1 MENEIVVNGS
11 SEKKGFW
18 QRHPVLKTLLTIF
31 LCLLLVGIIMLTV
44 YHIMHAI
51 NSSKKNDKIDDVKKA
66 DKNIKNNKDK
76 LSEESQKKLK
86 KGELTKEDVDKE
98 ITRQGHDKNLA
109 EEEKNY
115 IDEYSQ
121 ETDATKKSEISNQYA
136 NSQEEALTSGRLN
149 STSLKETLK
158 NEQSELD
165 AAKAGVDEAAKLAEN
180 AGIATDKIG
189 DVKANSEATIDTTSY
204 SDAQKTALE
213 TLRETVRKQGLEQA
227 DVDYVTNKLADVQA
241 YENATTEV
249 AKTTALNTFKTNETT
264 RFTTDLAIST
274 EDAGKWVSREKSELQ
289 GAQDFAK
296 SFDTISD
303 ISKDNGFTYKAGTT
317 TTDEMTK
324 AIENNYSS
332 KFPKSDGA
340 FRIIGD
346 AAAAAGVLGAIGTGI
361 YAACQNSQDEDSEE
375 VEDVANEKEV
385 INDNAKNNVK
395 KCYSKT
401 TTTTVSK

>member
-11 SEKKGFW
+11 SEKKSFW
-18 QRHPVLKTLLTIF
+18 QRHPVLRTLLTIF
-31 LCLLLVGIIMLTV
+31 LCLLLVGIIMLAV

-76 LSEESQKKLK
+76 LSEENQKKLK

-165 AAKAGVDEAAKLAEN
+165 VANGAVNEAEKSAQA
-180 AGIATDKIG
+180 AGIDGGDIISIKTD
-189 DVKANSEATIDTTSY
+189 SEAIVASY
-204 SDAQKTALE
+204 ADDAQNNAIE
-213 TLRETVRKQGLEQA
+213 ALRETVRKQGLEQA
-227 DVDYVTNKLADVQA
+227 DVDYVTNKLADVKA
-241 YENATTEV
+241 YESATAEAV
-249 AKTTALNTFKTNETT
+249 KSSALNTFKTNETT
-264 RFTTDLAIST
+264 RFTTDPAISS
-274 EDAGKWVSREKSELQ
+274 EDASKWISQESSELQ
-289 GAQDFAK
+289 SAQDFSK

>member
-76 LSEESQKKLK
+76 LSEENQKKLK

-158 NEQSELD
+158 NEQSELNV
-165 AAKAGVDEAAKLAEN
+165 ANGAIGEAEKSAQA
-180 AGIATDKIG
+180 AGIDGG
-189 DVKANSEATIDTTSY
+189 DITSIEGNSEAVITTTY
-204 SDAQKTALE
+204 TDDQKVFLE
-213 TLRETVRKQGLEQA
+213 ALRETVRKQTQKQA
-227 DVDYVTNKLADVQA
+227 DVTYVKDKLADVQA

-249 AKTTALNTFKTNETT
+249 AKTTALNTFKTNETN
-264 RFTTDLAIST
+264 RFTTNPAISS
-274 EDAGKWVSREKSELQ
+274 EDAGKWISREKSELQ
-289 GAQDFAK
+289 GAQDFAE

-346 AAAAAGVLGAIGTGI
+346 AAAAAGAVGAIGTGI
-361 YAACQNSQDEDSEE
+361 YAACRNSQDEDSEE

-401 TTTTVSK
+401 TTTTVLK